1 MTCIYVQYTH
11 IRWQCHSCW
20 ALRQFMQ
27 TSNSEV
33 LFIAGCAVGQWPK
46 FLESVPPDLNV
57 GLYFSYFGALSGIW
71 LPYHKLHEQKHGT
84 RWGKEHGF
92 LQTMNQK
99 FCYNKIK
106 KNKEDGILPFILLL
120 FVILWLMDV
129 TNLMTKHGP
138 RNWIGG
144 DTKSNVLIRSVGNY

>member
-1 MTCIYVQYTH
+1 MLYVQYTH

-57 GLYFSYFGALSGIW
+57 SLYFSYFGALSGIW

-106 KNKEDGILPFILLL
+106 KKQGGWDLAFHLVTVCYFVVDGCDKFDDQTWTKELDWRGHK
-120 FVILWLMDV
+120 V
-129 TNLMTKHGP
+129 
-138 RNWIGG
+138 
-144 DTKSNVLIRSVGNY
+144 